1 MDENECRGIVDH
13 SELHTHYASTRGIVD
28 QRECAVIVDQSEC
41 GGIVDQS
48 ECRGIV
54 DQSECGGIVDQ
65 SECGW
70 CAGTMD
76 QSEHEEELKE
86 LKASLQDTQPVGALV
101 SACR

>member
-1 MDENECRGIVDH
+1 MRASMKRSWRSLMIR
-13 SELHTHYASTRGIVD
+13 HYI
-28 QRECAVIVDQSEC
+28 
-41 GGIVDQS
+41 
-48 ECRGIV
+48 
-54 DQSECGGIVDQ
+54 
-65 SECGW
+65 GW